1 MQTRRGTANE
11 RQFGR
16 CRSLAFIRVHSRFM
30 RTAVG
35 LGKGAFHELPF
46 DGTRQRRAGET
57 ANSPRMDGK
66 GAERAGEDFEHRFAR
81 IPEFGDRVLR
91 VVVNTNVARPRIVTV
106 YFDRRRTGQ

>member
-46 DGTRQRRAGET
+46 DGTRQRRAGE
-57 ANSPRMDGK
+57 
-66 GAERAGEDFEHRFAR
+66 EFEHRFAR